1 MYGIVY
7 STQLTPMPVPY
18 QLLSYFGQPSWCLP
32 MTGVIDATQSHSI
45 NDLVSECENHVD
57 IVYPFH
63 YKDDSVVEYFEKM
76 TDF

>member
-1 MYGIVY
+1 MYDIIY
-7 STQLTPMPVPY
+7 STQLS
-18 QLLSYFGQPSWCLP
+18 LCLYP
-32 MTGVIDATQSHSI
+32 TSCFHILDNLHGVSQVCQSHSI
-45 NDLVSECENHVD
+45 NDLVSERENHVD